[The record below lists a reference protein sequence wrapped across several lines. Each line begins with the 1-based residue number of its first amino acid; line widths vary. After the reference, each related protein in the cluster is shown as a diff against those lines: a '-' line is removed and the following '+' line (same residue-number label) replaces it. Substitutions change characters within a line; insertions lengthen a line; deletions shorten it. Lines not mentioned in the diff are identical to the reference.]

1 MRTELSHP
9 PRTIRISATG
19 FRTHIFELA
28 GLVDRYG
35 CPVVIVHRGKDAYQF
50 VADPSP
56 LDTDAS
62 LISPGLLQAI
72 TARRR
77 PRSRSVNPAAANG
90 RRAGATPR
98 ALSPSARP
106 R

>member
-9 PRTIRISATG
+9 PKTIRISATG
-19 FRTHIFELA
+19 FRAHIFELA

-35 CPVVIVHRGKDAYQF
+35 CRVVIVHRGKDAFQF

-56 LDTDAS
+56 LEAGTS
-62 LISPGLLQAI
+62 LVSPGLLRAI

-98 ALSPSARP
+98 ALSPSVRP